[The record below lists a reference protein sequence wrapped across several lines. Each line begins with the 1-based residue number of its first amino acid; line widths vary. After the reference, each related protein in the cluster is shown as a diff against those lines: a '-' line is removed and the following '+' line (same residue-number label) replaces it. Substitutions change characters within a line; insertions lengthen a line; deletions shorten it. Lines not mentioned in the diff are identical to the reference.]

1 METMEQISYS
11 CEEERTYSMLCH
23 LSALSGLIIPFG
35 HFLGPLVIWLIKKD
49 QYAEVDRQG
58 KDALNFQL
66 SLTIYLVIA
75 AFLIILVVGLVLLPV
90 IFLFGLAYSI
100 IASVKSSN
108 CERFEYP
115 LTIKIFN

>member
-1 METMEQISYS
+1 MENMEQINYS

-35 HFLGPLVIWLIKKD
+35 HFLGPLVIWLIKKN

-66 SLTIYLVIA
+66 SMTIYLVIA
-75 AFLIILVVGLVLLPV
+75 AFLVILLIGFILIPTILLCGL
-90 IFLFGLAYSI
+90 ICSI
-100 IASVKSSN
+100 IAAVKSSN

-115 LTIKIFN
+115 LTIKLIN